1 MNQQRKHFD
10 HNIFT
15 LDIIFVFDSRAR
27 VFDIQS
33 IMHDKHACIVLV
45 YVNVTCNLQELMI
58 CIIRICLPN
67 QMRR

>member
-15 LDIIFVFDSRAR
+15 LDIIFVFDSR

-58 CIIRICLPN
+58 CIIWICLPN